1 MLLVNQIKCTYNVAR
16 CRVYGRSMYK
26 KCFYITTPAYYVN
39 DVPHIGHFYS
49 TLIADVV
56 ARFKSLDGYDVKFT
70 TGTDE
75 HGQKI
80 EETARKLG
88 VQVAQ
93 FTDRISASFKNLVH
107 KADFFCTDFVRT
119 TEKRHVDAV
128 VALWNRLCH
137 NGQIYR
143 GNYSGF
149 YSVRDE
155 AFYQERDLVEGKA
168 PTGADVVWLEE
179 PGYFFKLSE
188 WEEDLLKLY
197 ENNPDF
203 VTPVSKLNEVVSFV
217 KSGLKDLSVS
227 RSKKHLSWG
236 IDVPGDDEHL
246 VYVWID
252 ALSYYLASLGFP
264 DPNSQEYVSYWQ
276 DRAVGCTHV
285 IGKDIL
291 KFHAVYWPAL
301 LMAAGLPVPKR
312 IVAHG
317 WWLNEGEKISKS
329 LGNVI
334 DPVVVMDE
342 YGLDNLRFFL
352 ISETPVGGDA
362 SFSRRNL
369 MERVNGDLSNNFG
382 NLVQRTVTLAHKECK
397 GRVPDVDIALL
408 QGSESLPEYDKIL
421 QQYKLYIS
429 DYKLTDALR
438 FVLGLS
444 SAANEYI
451 AKRAPWKLFK
461 EDRAVAE
468 AVIFKLLEYI
478 RCIGILLQP
487 FVPSS
492 ASRMLAQ
499 ISVPMEKRK
508 FEHFSEPN
516 FGAMLLR
523 PVPVFTKFDMCTER
537 KSSTIAG

>member
-1 MLLVNQIKCTYNVAR
+1 MD
-16 CRVYGRSMYK
+16 K
-26 KCFYITTPAYYVN
+26 KYFYITTPAYYVN
-39 DVPHIGHFYS
+39 DAPHIGHFYS
-49 TLIADVV
+49 TLVADIV
-56 ARFKSLDGYDVKFT
+56 ARFKNLDGYNVKFT

-80 EETARKLG
+80 EETAQKLG
-88 VQVAQ
+88 IPVGQ
-93 FTDRISASFKNLVH
+93 FVDKTSASFKNLVH
-107 KADFFCTDFVRT
+107 KADFLCNDFVRT
-119 TEKRHVDAV
+119 TEKKHEDAV
-128 VALWNRLCH
+128 VALWNMLYS

-155 AFYQERDLVEGKA
+155 AFYQERDLVDGKA

-188 WEEDLLKLY
+188 WQDDLLELY

-203 VTPVSKLNEVVSFV
+203 VTPTSKLNEVVSFV
-217 KSGLKDLSVS
+217 KSGLRDLSVS

-236 IDVPGDDEHL
+236 IGVPGDGEHL
-246 VYVWID
+246 VYVWVD
-252 ALSYYLASLGFP
+252 ALAYYLSSLGFP
-264 DPNSQEYVSYWQ
+264 DLKAPDYLNYWQ
-276 DRAVGCTHV
+276 DGEVECAHV

-312 IVAHG
+312 VVSHG

-334 DPVVVMDE
+334 DPIAVMDE

-352 ISETPVGGDA
+352 INETPVGGDA
-362 SFSRRNL
+362 SFSRRSL

-397 GRVPDVDIALL
+397 GRVPNVDAAMLKG
-408 QGSESLPEYDKIL
+408 QEVLPEYEKIL
-421 QQYKLYIS
+421 LQYKSYIS

-444 SAANEYI
+444 STANEYI
-451 AKRAPWKLFK
+451 ARRAPWKLFK
-461 EDRAVAE
+461 EERPTAE

-487 FVPSS
+487 FIPSS
-492 ASRMLAQ
+492 ASRMLGQ
-499 ISVPMEKRK
+499 ISIPVEKRK
-508 FEHFSEPN
+508 FEYFFEPN
-516 FGAMLLR
+516 SGALLSR
-523 PVPVFTKFDMCTER
+523 PVPVFTKFDMCSE
-537 KSSTIAG
+537 KSSPSIVG